1 MFVWSTCCALKEP
14 TAPHI
19 CYLFRVVASRAEPK
33 QQQSLQSLER
43 GIAVLQV
50 FSAERPALS
59 MSEVAQLTGI
69 TRATA
74 RRILLT
80 LQKLGHVR
88 SDGRLFSLT
97 PRVLTLGWAYLSS
110 LSIWEI
116 ARPLM
121 EELAESTKQSCA
133 VAALDLPEVVLVA
146 RSPRSS
152 VTSAATGVG
161 TRLPATATC
170 MGRVLLAGLPEREA
184 KSFLSTARL
193 EPYTTHTIVDRK
205 RLARAVATVREQGWV
220 VVDQEL
226 EIGLR
231 SIAAPIVDAD
241 GSTIAAL
248 SVVAS
253 VAKVST
259 ADLRTRFLPPLLE
272 ATNQVST
279 SLARRALAQ

>member
-1 MFVWSTCCALKEP
+1 
-14 TAPHI
+14 
-19 CYLFRVVASRAEPK
+19 
-33 QQQSLQSLER
+33 
-43 GIAVLQV
+43 
-50 FSAERPALS
+50 
-59 MSEVAQLTGI
+59 
-69 TRATA
+69 
-74 RRILLT
+74 
-80 LQKLGHVR
+80 
-88 SDGRLFSLT
+88 
-97 PRVLTLGWAYLSS
+97 
-110 LSIWEI
+110 
-116 ARPLM
+116 
-121 EELAESTKQSCA
+121 
-133 VAALDLPEVVLVA
+133 
-146 RSPRSS
+146 
-152 VTSAATGVG
+152 
-161 TRLPATATC
+161 